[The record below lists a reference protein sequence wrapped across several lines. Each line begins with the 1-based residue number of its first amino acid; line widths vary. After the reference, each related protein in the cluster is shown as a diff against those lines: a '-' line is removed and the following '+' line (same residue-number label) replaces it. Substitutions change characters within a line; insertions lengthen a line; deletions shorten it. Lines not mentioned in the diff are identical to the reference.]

1 MRSAH
6 SAAGVQGSSRE
17 FHCGEKARDWI
28 GGKRNEDT
36 ESKVVIRPWGQRP
49 WRELACYAKAFGF
62 YFLDRGSPRN
72 RHHLRVTYRIA

>member
-49 WRELACYAKAFGF
+49 GENLHAMLRHLGF
-62 YFLDRGSPRN
+62 IF
-72 RHHLRVTYRIA
+72 